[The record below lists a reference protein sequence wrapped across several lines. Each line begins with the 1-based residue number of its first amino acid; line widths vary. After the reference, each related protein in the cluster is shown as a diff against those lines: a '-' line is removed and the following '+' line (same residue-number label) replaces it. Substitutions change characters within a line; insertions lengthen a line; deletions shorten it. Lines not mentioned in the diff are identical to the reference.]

1 MNVTG
6 VELFD
11 LEDLV
16 GVEAME
22 KAGFTM
28 TTTRRSTENGDNVT
42 SYFVKDDCNYVYAE
56 AYIAKVGKYLRL
68 IIEKSYFNKLGMIAK
83 PILLKTGSG
92 DGSRGV
98 PCVSVMGVPFSIHKA
113 EYRDVQVDHINN
125 SLNIITSD
133 SLRPCTTSLNA
144 KNKKGLHSWG
154 MTSTGRFYIEIKE
167 TKGFLSDADIESLIA
182 DDFKVKVKS
191 RIHIY
196 KEFNT
201 EIEAIKTLRAYEK
214 KVYGEFAYNPL
225 QDLRG
230 HFQIKFEQLIL
241 GTRTNEEVI
250 REILEDYRND
260 AKAIARYDLESEYG
274 SRFMTC
280 NHGITLANGQFVSAP
295 TLTLI

>member
-6 VELFD
+6 VELFG

-16 GVEAME
+16 SREVME
-22 KAGFTM
+22 EAGFTM

-68 IIEKSYFNKLGMIAK
+68 IIEKSYFTKLGMIAK

-133 SLRPCTTSLNA
+133 SLRQCTTALNA
-144 KNKKGLHSWG
+144 KNKKNLHAWG
-154 MTSTGRFYIEIKE
+154 KAIDDRFFVEIKE
-167 TKGFLSDADIESLIA
+167 TRDFLIDAEIKALREQGFTVKAKA
-182 DDFKVKVKS
+182 KKVY
-191 RIHIY
+191 IY
-196 KEFNT
+196 KEFDT

-230 HFQIKFEQLIL
+230 HFQIKFEELIL
-241 GTRTNEEVI
+241 GTKTKDDI
-250 REILEDYRND
+250 TREILEDYRND
-260 AKAIARYDLESEYG
+260 AKAIARYDLESEYE
-274 SRFMTC
+274 RFGMTC
-280 NHGITLANGQFVSAP
+280 NHGITLANGQFVSSP
-295 TLTLI
+295 TLN